1 MTLRLGWFTTARGSG
16 SRAMYET
23 VTAAIDDGDLDVEF
37 AFVFCNR
44 EPGEEELSDG
54 FFRLVD
60 ANRHQL
66 LTRSSVRYR
75 RAAGGERSRAGEPL
89 PEWRIQYDRLVTR
102 ELAEHPFDLG
112 VLAGYMLIFSGEFVQ
127 RHPLLNLHPALPGG
141 PVGTWRE
148 VIRALIRD
156 RASESGVMLHLAI
169 AEVDAGSVAA
179 YCRFPLRGSDLDPLW
194 AESEGRGVALA
205 DHPDDEEL
213 EASALFAAIRER
225 GVQYESPLLLATIA
239 EFAAGRL
246 RAVGGQVVGPDGA
259 PRAPSDLTE
268 QVRAQLATSDLTGAS
283 G

>member
-1 MTLRLGWFTTARGSG
+1 MTLRLGWFTTARGPG

-23 VTAAIDDGDLDVEF
+23 VAAAIDNGDLDAEF

-44 EPGEEELSDG
+44 EPGEDEISDG

-60 ANRHQL
+60 ANRHPL

-75 RAAGGERSRAGEPL
+75 RAVGGRRSRAGAPL
-89 PEWRIQYDRLVTR
+89 PAWRVEYDRLVSQQ
-102 ELAEHPFDLG
+102 LAEHPFDLG
-112 VLAGYMLIFSGEFVQ
+112 VMAGYMLIFGGEFVQ

-156 RASESGVMLHLAI
+156 RAREGGVMLHLAI
-169 AEVDAGSVAA
+169 ADVDAGPVAA
-179 YCRFPLRGSDLDPLW
+179 YCRYPLRGSDLDPLW
-194 AESEGRGVALA
+194 VGSEGRGVALG
-205 DHPDDEEL
+205 DRPDDEEL

-225 GVQYESPLLLATIA
+225 GVQYESPMLLATIA

-246 RAVGGQVVGPDGA
+246 RAVQGRVLGPDGVPCA
-259 PRAPSDLTE
+259 AADLTK
-268 QVRAQLATSDLTGAS
+268 QVRAQLAIS
-283 G
+283 GPSGGGG